1 MTRNVK
7 RFLAASLL
15 SLAPSV
21 AFAAPADLGFP
32 DFLSQR
38 SEYVS
43 VREGAF
49 EVQQV
54 KGGASIGAALENFFV
69 SNQSGATVSLGLQ
82 TINGTF
88 NGVFT
93 PYPVPTATLG
103 GFQVSAPA
111 PAPSFSQQ
119 YYWTVDPANPA
130 GAKTCVW
137 RVDIAD
143 SAGTCTATVYYGT
156 YGGAICTVD
165 NANSFIDINTCQ
177 AQIVTI
183 MQ

>member
-15 SLAPSV
+15 SLAPSI
-21 AFAAPADLGFP
+21 AFAGQVELGFP
-32 DFLSQR
+32 DFLTQR
-38 SEYVS
+38 GEYVS
-43 VREGAF
+43 LREGAF
-49 EVQQV
+49 EVPQV
-54 KGGASIGAALENFFV
+54 KGGASVGPALENFFIQ
-69 SNQSGATVSLGLQ
+69 NQSGATVSLGLQ
-82 TINGTF
+82 IVTGTF

-103 GFQVSAPA
+103 GFQISAPT

-119 YYWTVDPANPA
+119 YYWTVDPANPG
-130 GAKTCVW
+130 GAKTCIW

-143 SAGTCTATVYYGT
+143 SGGTCTASVAFGTV
-156 YGGAICTVD
+156 GGAICALDTI
-165 NANSFIDINTCQ
+165 NSFIDINTCQ